1 MSEPQD
7 LLITMSSLLSN
18 SVAKSTITLEESISQ
33 MKLSGMDVNQIKS
46 VLMNDL
52 NNGGRIFGSYRNA
65 IKSTTKNG
73 VGYSSNIATQKVYQD
88 SAVEEFQWVGISDK
102 RVCEDCEDRHGQTG
116 TMEYFRTVG
125 LPRSGFSICQ
135 TNCRCQ
141 LVPMNYKGE
150 NIKEPIITKKVLPIT
165 AFKMAGKHKTS
176 KDSIEWLKSN
186 IADEVN
192 ISSTIDIKIM
202 NEITKSLSR
211 NFEKYKLSK
220 LEKIYFNRGS
230 AMASASGGTLS
241 INKKY
246 FNKKGMQQAYRDDVI
261 EFTSKYKKWIKEL
274 EDDLK
279 PLLSKP
285 FKELSYV
292 EKRMV
297 QWNTSRII
305 DLKKTLKS
313 KQKYKY
319 WNYYNKKKLYGSVI
333 DHEIGHMIHDQYT
346 GKLNRSRYRRK
357 SVSTEVADK
366 WNKEWISIY
375 RKSKKQGLIYKI
387 SEYASSDHYELF
399 AESFAM
405 YVNGQKLPEIIQ
417 DYLDRYLTSK
427 ELN

>member
-7 LLITMSSLLSN
+7 LLITMSALLSN

-52 NNGGRIFGSYRNA
+52 NNGGRIFGSYKNA
-65 IKSTTKNG
+65 IKMTTKNG
-73 VGYSSNIATQKVYQD
+73 VGYNSNIASQKVYQD
-88 SAVEEFQWVGISDK
+88 SSVEEFQWVGISDK

-150 NIKEPIITKKVLPIT
+150 NIEEPIITKKDLPIT

-176 KDSIEWLKSN
+176 KDSIEWLRTN
-186 IADEVN
+186 IADRVS
-192 ISSTIDIKIM
+192 ISSTIDVGIM
-202 NEITKSLSR
+202 NEITKSLAR

-220 LEKIYFNRGS
+220 LEKIYFNRGN
-230 AMASASGGTLS
+230 AWASASGGTLS
-241 INKKY
+241 INKKI
-246 FNKKGMQQAYRDDVI
+246 FNKKGMQEAYKKTVT
-261 EFTSKYKKWIKEL
+261 EYTSKYKKWIKEI

-285 FKELSYV
+285 FAELSSF
-292 EKRMV
+292 EKRMI
-297 QWNTSRII
+297 QWNTNRII
-305 DLKKTLKS
+305 DLKKTLES
-313 KQKYKY
+313 RQKY
-319 WNYYNKKKLYGSVI
+319 NYHNYLNKKKLYGSII

-346 GKLNRSRYRRK
+346 GKLNGSRFRKK
-357 SVSTEVADK
+357 SVSKEIADK

-375 RKSKKQGLIYKI
+375 RKSKNQGLIYNI
-387 SEYASSDHYELF
+387 SEYASADHYELF
-399 AESFAM
+399 AESFSM
-405 YVNGQKLPEIIQ
+405 YVNGKKLPEIIK

-427 ELN
+427 ELI